1 MARLALRLF
10 LATATIAL
18 ALTSATAAKADLLP
32 GLLGGNCGS
41 TSAVFAPWGDSLK
54 YYFAP
59 NGGFES
65 GSTGWSLS
73 GGAAVVSGNESFN
86 VHSSRDSKSLLI
98 PNGGSAA
105 INVCYGATYPGFR
118 FFVKSADGKAANVR
132 VRVVARSLLG
142 LLSILD
148 GGTSAVGPGWAPSAK
163 ISCLFSALVAPLG
176 TKSMQIQIIADGNVQ
191 IDDLYVDPFLQRD

>member
-1 MARLALRLF
+1 VARLVLRLA
-10 LATATIAL
+10 LATATVAV

-41 TSAVFAPWGDSLK
+41 TSAVFAPWGDPLK

-73 GGAAVVSGNESFN
+73 GGARVVDGNEKFF
-86 VHSSRDSKSLLI
+86 VHSTRDSHSLLI
-98 PNGGSAA
+98 PKGGSAS
-105 INVCYGATYPGFR
+105 INVCYGLTYPGFR
-118 FFVKSADGKAANVR
+118 FFAKSTGTSSKIR

-142 LLSILD
+142 ILSILD
-148 GGTSAVGPGWAPSAK
+148 GGGTTIGSDWAPATK

-176 TKSMQIQIIADGNVQ
+176 TKSMQIQIFADDDVL
-191 IDDLYVDPFLQRD
+191 IDDLYVDPFLQRE

>member
-1 MARLALRLF
+1 VVRLALRLV
-10 LATATIAL
+10 LAIATVAL

-41 TSAVFAPWGDSLK
+41 TSAVFAPWGDPFK

-73 GGAAVVSGNESFN
+73 GGATVVAGNESFKI
-86 VHSSRDSKSLLI
+86 HSSNDSRSLLI
-98 PNGGSAA
+98 PDRGSAS
-105 INVCYGATYPGFR
+105 INVCYGVTYPGFR
-118 FFVKSADGKAANVR
+118 FFVKSADGKPANVR

-142 LLSILD
+142 ILSILD
-148 GGTSAVGPGWAPSAK
+148 GGTVAVGSEWAPSSK

-176 TKSMQIQIIADGNVQ
+176 TKSMQIQIVAGGNVQ